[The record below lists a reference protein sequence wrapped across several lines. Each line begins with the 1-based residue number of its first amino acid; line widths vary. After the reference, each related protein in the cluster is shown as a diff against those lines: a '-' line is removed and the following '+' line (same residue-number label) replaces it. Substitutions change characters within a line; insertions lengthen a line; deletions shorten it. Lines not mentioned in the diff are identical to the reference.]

1 MNVTRIAR
9 PGLLSLYAIDYR
21 FYTTEMDWLLIIL
34 TVAGLS
40 VFEIVSSIDN
50 AIINADVLATMGQKA
65 RKLFLFWGLIFAVFV
80 VRGLLPWLIVWAT
93 TPSLGPA
100 GALLATFSSDP
111 AVTSAIEDSAPILLI
126 FGGTFLVFL
135 FFHWLFVEEKICGL
149 RSEAFFSRQA
159 VWFYA
164 AVSILLAGIVWF
176 ALQIDVMMGFAAVLG
191 STAFFIVH
199 GFRQNAEVQEARLR
213 QSGMSDLS
221 KIAYLEVLDATFS
234 IDGVIGAFAFTLSVP
249 LILIGNGIGAVVVRE
264 LTVRG
269 VDRIRS
275 YCFLKNGAMYSIL
288 VLGTIMLAD
297 SFGFH
302 IPAWLSPV
310 ATFAIV
316 GYFLYRSIQ
325 YNKGAAGVA

>member
-1 MNVTRIAR
+1 
-9 PGLLSLYAIDYR
+9 
-21 FYTTEMDWLLIIL
+21 MDWLLIVL

-50 AIINADVLATMGQKA
+50 AIINADVLATMGEKA
-65 RKLFLFWGLIFAVFV
+65 RRWFLLWGLIFAVFV

-93 TPSLGPA
+93 TPSLGPI

-111 AVTSAIEDSAPILLI
+111 AVVAAIEESAPVLLI
-126 FGGTFLVFL
+126 FGGMFLVLL
-135 FFHWLFVEEKICGL
+135 FFHWLFVEEKTCGL
-149 RSEAFFSRQA
+149 RSEAFFSRQS

-164 AVSILLAGIVWF
+164 VASILLAVIVWF
-176 ALQIDVMMGFAAVLG
+176 ALQIDTLMGFAAVLG

-213 QSGMSDLS
+213 RPGMSDFS

-269 VDRIRS
+269 VDKIRS

-302 IPAWLSPV
+302 IPTWLSPI
-310 ATFAIV
+310 ATFGIV
-316 GYFLYRSIQ
+316 GYFLYRSMQ
-325 YNKGAAGVA
+325 EQKKGTAGTV